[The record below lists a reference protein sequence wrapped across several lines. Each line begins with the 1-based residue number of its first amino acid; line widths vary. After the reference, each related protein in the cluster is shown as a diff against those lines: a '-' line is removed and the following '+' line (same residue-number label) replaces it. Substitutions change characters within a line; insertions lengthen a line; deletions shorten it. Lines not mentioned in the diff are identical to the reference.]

1 MAGQRPLLERAAAGD
16 REAFALLYDDQ
27 VEAVYGY
34 LLAWTGNPA
43 EAASLTRQVFHTALA
58 WLPSTTRTEV
68 EAGAWLIAMARDA
81 VAQRGGAARVAGS
94 PRVAGAAGVG
104 GPAGPTGTPG
114 AAAGAVAAVARL
126 GDPERE
132 VVVLRL
138 LLGHS
143 LAHTAHL
150 SGYSQRAV
158 MELQLAACLSIQK
171 LTDGTHA
178 ALPAPEAQTS
188 SAEEFERRLGP
199 WDADPTGSDPALAA
213 ALTIAGSLR
222 QATPGSMASP
232 DPDLVDQLR
241 HEVVTGRAGTE
252 TAGTNPGAAGTVAA
266 GTVAAGTVAAGTVAA
281 GTVGA
286 GTVGAGAAVDSP
298 QHLPLGSATFPLR
311 GPQQPEVADA
321 AARVLFEGPQP
332 EVPNSAAPV
341 LFEGA
346 VEEVADS
353 VDPGLFE
360 RARPE
365 TSESAFSRL
374 FKRPWVATAVATA
387 GIVVVLALQA
397 FGKPAP
403 PGTCDGRPCPASTT
417 AAVAAAGD
425 NSVGTP
431 LSTVLQPTT
440 TSTTL
445 AGQAP
450 APTAPPTSAAT
461 APPTTRP
468 ATTAAPTTAPRPT
481 TTRAPTTTAP
491 PTTAATTTTTA
502 ATATT

>member
-1 MAGQRPLLERAAAGD
+1 VPAETAGQRPLLERAASD

-27 VEAVYGY
+27 VEAVYRY

-58 WLPSTTRTEV
+58 WLPSTTTREV

-81 VAQRGGAARVAGS
+81 VAQRGGTARVAGE
-94 PRVAGAAGVG
+94 VGV
-104 GPAGPTGTPG
+104 AGPTGTLG

-150 SGYSQRAV
+150 TGYSQRAV
-158 MELQLAACLSIQK
+158 MELQLAACLSIGEP
-171 LTDGTHA
+171 TGGTLA
-178 ALPAPEAQTS
+178 APPAPEAQSS

-199 WDADPTGSDPALAA
+199 WEVDPTGSDPALAA
-213 ALTIAGSLR
+213 ALTVAGSLR
-222 QATPGSMASP
+222 QATPGYMVSP

-241 HEVVTGRAGTE
+241 HELATGRAG
-252 TAGTNPGAAGTVAA
+252 P
-266 GTVAAGTVAAGTVAA
+266 
-281 GTVGA
+281 
-286 GTVGAGAAVDSP
+286 
-298 QHLPLGSATFPLR
+298 ATPAPFR
-311 GPQQPEVADA
+311 RAQPEVAD
-321 AARVLFEGPQP
+321 
-332 EVPNSAAPV
+332 
-341 LFEGA
+341 
-346 VEEVADS
+346 
-353 VDPGLFE
+353 
-360 RARPE
+360 
-365 TSESAFSRL
+365 SAFSVL
-374 FKRPWVATAVATA
+374 FRRPWVATAVATA

-403 PGTCDGRPCPASTT
+403 PGSCDARPCPASTT

-425 NSVGTP
+425 DSVGTP

-440 TSTTL
+440 STTVPAL
-445 AGQAP
+445 AA
-450 APTAPPTSAAT
+450 APTAAPTSAAA

-468 ATTAAPTTAPRPT
+468 ASTAPPTTAPRPT

>member
-1 MAGQRPLLERAAAGD
+1 VALRPDRPPDACPCRHGNVPAETAGQRPLLERAAVGD

-27 VEAVYGY
+27 VEAVYRY

-58 WLPSTTRTEV
+58 WLPSATRTEV

-81 VAQRGGAARVAGS
+81 AAQRE
-94 PRVAGAAGVG
+94 GAAGVPG
-104 GPAGPTGTPG
+104 EVGPTGTLGP
-114 AAAGAVAAVARL
+114 AAGAVAAVARL

-132 VVVLRL
+132 VAVLRL

-143 LAHTAHL
+143 LAHTATL

-171 LTDGTHA
+171 LTGGPHA
-178 ALPAPEAQTS
+178 APPSPEAQIS

-199 WDADPTGSDPALAA
+199 WEVDPTGSDPALAA
-213 ALTIAGSLR
+213 ALTVAGSLR
-222 QATPGSMASP
+222 QATPGYLVSP

-241 HEVVTGRAGTE
+241 HELVTGRAGT
-252 TAGTNPGAAGTVAA
+252 GA
-266 GTVAAGTVAAGTVAA
+266 
-281 GTVGA
+281 VGA
-286 GTVGAGAAVDSP
+286 RAAVDSP
-298 QHLPLGSATFPLR
+298 QHLPLGSATFLHR
-311 GPQQPEVADA
+311 GPRQPEVAD
-321 AARVLFEGPQP
+321 
-332 EVPNSAAPV
+332 SAAPV
-341 LFEGA
+341 LLEGP
-346 VEEVADS
+346 VEEV
-353 VDPGLFE
+353 GG
-360 RARPE
+360 
-365 TSESAFSRL
+365 SAFSVP
-374 FKRPWVATAVATA
+374 FKRPWVATTVATV

-417 AAVAAAGD
+417 AAVVAAAG

-440 TSTTL
+440 STTL
-445 AGQAP
+445 PAQAP
-450 APTAPPTSAAT
+450 APTAAPTSAAT
-461 APPTTRP
+461 APPATRP
-468 ATTAAPTTAPRPT
+468 ATTAPATTAPRPT
-481 TTRAPTTTAP
+481 TTRVPTTTAP
-491 PTTAATTTTTA
+491 PTTAAATTTTA

>member
-27 VEAVYGY
+27 VDAVYRY

-58 WLPSTTRTEV
+58 WLPSTTRREV

-81 VAQRGGAARVAGS
+81 VAQRGGPARVAGS
-94 PRVAGAAGVG
+94 A
-104 GPAGPTGTPG
+104 GTPG
-114 AAAGAVAAVARL
+114 AAAGAAAAVARL

-171 LTDGTHA
+171 LTGGTHA
-178 ALPAPEAQTS
+178 APPAPEAQTA

-199 WDADPTGSDPALAA
+199 WDVDPTGSDPALAA
-213 ALTIAGSLR
+213 ALTVARSLR
-222 QATPGSMASP
+222 QATPGPMASP
-232 DPDLVDQLR
+232 DPELVDQLR
-241 HEVVTGRAGTE
+241 HEVVTGRAGTA
-252 TAGTNPGAAGTVAA
+252 TVGTNPGVTGTV
-266 GTVAAGTVAAGTVAA
+266 T
-281 GTVGA
+281 
-286 GTVGAGAAVDSP
+286 
-298 QHLPLGSATFPLR
+298 
-311 GPQQPEVADA
+311 
-321 AARVLFEGPQP
+321 ARV
-332 EVPNSAAPV
+332 
-341 LFEGA
+341 
-346 VEEVADS
+346 
-353 VDPGLFE
+353 LFE

-365 TSESAFSRL
+365 AAESAFSRL

-417 AAVAAAGD
+417 AAVAAAVD

-450 APTAPPTSAAT
+450 APTAAPTSAAT
-461 APPTTRP
+461 APPATRP
-468 ATTAAPTTAPRPT
+468 ATTAPPTTAPRST

>member
-1 MAGQRPLLERAAAGD
+1 VALRPDRPPDACPCRHGDVPAETAGQRPLLERAAAGD

-27 VEAVYGY
+27 VEAVYRY

-58 WLPSTTRTEV
+58 WLPSTTTREV

-81 VAQRGGAARVAGS
+81 VAQRGGTARVAGE
-94 PRVAGAAGVG
+94 VGV
-104 GPAGPTGTPG
+104 AGPTGTLG

-150 SGYSQRAV
+150 TGYSQRAV
-158 MELQLAACLSIQK
+158 MELQLAACLSIGE
-171 LTDGTHA
+171 LTGGTLA
-178 ALPAPEAQTS
+178 APPAPEAQSS
-188 SAEEFERRLGP
+188 SAEEFEQRLGP
-199 WDADPTGSDPALAA
+199 WEVDPTGSDPALAA
-213 ALTIAGSLR
+213 ALTVAGSLR
-222 QATPGSMASP
+222 QATPGYMVSP

-241 HEVVTGRAGTE
+241 HELATGRAG
-252 TAGTNPGAAGTVAA
+252 P
-266 GTVAAGTVAAGTVAA
+266 
-281 GTVGA
+281 
-286 GTVGAGAAVDSP
+286 
-298 QHLPLGSATFPLR
+298 ATPAPFR
-311 GPQQPEVADA
+311 RAQPEVAD
-321 AARVLFEGPQP
+321 
-332 EVPNSAAPV
+332 
-341 LFEGA
+341 
-346 VEEVADS
+346 
-353 VDPGLFE
+353 
-360 RARPE
+360 
-365 TSESAFSRL
+365 SAFSVL
-374 FKRPWVATAVATA
+374 FRRPWVATAVATA
-387 GIVVVLALQA
+387 GIVVILALQA

-403 PGTCDGRPCPASTT
+403 PGNCDARPCPASTT
-417 AAVAAAGD
+417 AAVAAVGD
-425 NSVGTP
+425 DSVGTP

-440 TSTTL
+440 STTVPAL
-445 AGQAP
+445 AA
-450 APTAPPTSAAT
+450 APTAAPTSAAA

-468 ATTAAPTTAPRPT
+468 ASTAPPTTAPRPT

>member
-1 MAGQRPLLERAAAGD
+1 VPAETAGQRPLLERAASD

-27 VEAVYGY
+27 VEAVYRY

-58 WLPSTTRTEV
+58 WLPSTTTREV

-81 VAQRGGAARVAGS
+81 VAQRGGTARVAGE
-94 PRVAGAAGVG
+94 VGV
-104 GPAGPTGTPG
+104 AGPTGTLG

-150 SGYSQRAV
+150 TGYSQRAV
-158 MELQLAACLSIQK
+158 MELQLAACLSIGE
-171 LTDGTHA
+171 LTGGTLA
-178 ALPAPEAQTS
+178 APPAPEAQSS

-199 WDADPTGSDPALAA
+199 WEVDPTGSDPALAA
-213 ALTIAGSLR
+213 ALTVAGSLR
-222 QATPGSMASP
+222 QATPGYMVSP

-241 HEVVTGRAGTE
+241 HELATGRAG
-252 TAGTNPGAAGTVAA
+252 P
-266 GTVAAGTVAAGTVAA
+266 
-281 GTVGA
+281 
-286 GTVGAGAAVDSP
+286 
-298 QHLPLGSATFPLR
+298 ATPAPFR
-311 GPQQPEVADA
+311 RAQPEVAD
-321 AARVLFEGPQP
+321 
-332 EVPNSAAPV
+332 
-341 LFEGA
+341 
-346 VEEVADS
+346 
-353 VDPGLFE
+353 
-360 RARPE
+360 
-365 TSESAFSRL
+365 SAFSVL
-374 FKRPWVATAVATA
+374 FRRPWVATAVATA
-387 GIVVVLALQA
+387 GIVVILALQA

-403 PGTCDGRPCPASTT
+403 PGNCDARPCPASTT
-417 AAVAAAGD
+417 AAVAAVGD
-425 NSVGTP
+425 DSVGTP

-440 TSTTL
+440 STTVPAL
-445 AGQAP
+445 AA
-450 APTAPPTSAAT
+450 APTAAPTSAAA

-468 ATTAAPTTAPRPT
+468 ASTAPPTTAPRPT

>member
-27 VEAVYGY
+27 VEAVYRY
-34 LLAWTGNPA
+34 LLAWTGNPE

-58 WLPSTTRTEV
+58 WLPSTTRREV

-81 VAQRGGAARVAGS
+81 VAQRGGAARA
-94 PRVAGAAGVG
+94 AGAA
-104 GPAGPTGTPG
+104 G
-114 AAAGAVAAVARL
+114 AAAGAVAVARL

-138 LLGHS
+138 LLGHT

-158 MELQLAACLSIQK
+158 MELQLSACLSIQK
-171 LTDGTHA
+171 LTGGAHA
-178 ALPAPEAQTS
+178 APPAPEAQTS

-199 WDADPTGSDPALAA
+199 WDVDPTGSDPALAA
-213 ALTIAGSLR
+213 ALTVARSLR
-222 QATPGSMASP
+222 QAAPGSMASP
-232 DPDLVDQLR
+232 DPALVDQLR
-241 HEVVTGRAGTE
+241 HEVVTGRTGTE
-252 TAGTNPGAAGTVAA
+252 
-266 GTVAAGTVAAGTVAA
+266 
-281 GTVGA
+281 
-286 GTVGAGAAVDSP
+286 
-298 QHLPLGSATFPLR
+298 
-311 GPQQPEVADA
+311 EKVADA
-321 AARVLFEGPQP
+321 DA
-332 EVPNSAAPV
+332 S
-341 LFEGA
+341 
-346 VEEVADS
+346 
-353 VDPGLFE
+353 GLFE

-365 TSESAFSRL
+365 AAESAFSRL

-417 AAVAAAGD
+417 AAAAAAVD

-450 APTAPPTSAAT
+450 ASTAAPTSAAT
-461 APPTTRP
+461 APPATRP
-468 ATTAAPTTAPRPT
+468 ATTAPPTTAPRST

-491 PTTAATTTTTA
+491 PTTAPPTTAATTTTT
-502 ATATT
+502 

>member
-1 MAGQRPLLERAAAGD
+1 VALRPDRPPDACPCRHGDVPAETAGQRPLVERAAAGD

-27 VEAVYGY
+27 VEAVYRY

-58 WLPSTTRTEV
+58 WLPSTTTREV

-81 VAQRGGAARVAGS
+81 VAQRGGTARVAGE
-94 PRVAGAAGVG
+94 VGV
-104 GPAGPTGTPG
+104 AGPTGTLG

-150 SGYSQRAV
+150 TGYSQRAV
-158 MELQLAACLSIQK
+158 MELQLAACLSIGE
-171 LTDGTHA
+171 LTGGTLA
-178 ALPAPEAQTS
+178 APPAPEAQSS

-199 WDADPTGSDPALAA
+199 WEVDPTGSDPALAA
-213 ALTIAGSLR
+213 ALTVAGSLR
-222 QATPGSMASP
+222 QATPGYMVSP

-241 HEVVTGRAGTE
+241 HELATGRAG
-252 TAGTNPGAAGTVAA
+252 P
-266 GTVAAGTVAAGTVAA
+266 
-281 GTVGA
+281 
-286 GTVGAGAAVDSP
+286 
-298 QHLPLGSATFPLR
+298 ATPAPFR
-311 GPQQPEVADA
+311 RAQPEVAD
-321 AARVLFEGPQP
+321 
-332 EVPNSAAPV
+332 
-341 LFEGA
+341 
-346 VEEVADS
+346 
-353 VDPGLFE
+353 
-360 RARPE
+360 
-365 TSESAFSRL
+365 SAFSVL
-374 FKRPWVATAVATA
+374 FRRPWVATAVATA

-403 PGTCDGRPCPASTT
+403 PGSCDARPCPASTT
-417 AAVAAAGD
+417 AAVAAVGD
-425 NSVGTP
+425 DSVGTP

-440 TSTTL
+440 STTVPAL
-445 AGQAP
+445 AA
-450 APTAPPTSAAT
+450 APTAAPTSAAA

-468 ATTAAPTTAPRPT
+468 ASTAPPTTAPRPT

>member
-1 MAGQRPLLERAAAGD
+1 VPAETAGQRPLLERAAAGD

-27 VEAVYGY
+27 VEAVYRY

-58 WLPSTTRTEV
+58 WLPSTTTREV

-81 VAQRGGAARVAGS
+81 VAQRGGTARVAGE
-94 PRVAGAAGVG
+94 VGV
-104 GPAGPTGTPG
+104 AGPTGTLG

-150 SGYSQRAV
+150 TGYSQRAV
-158 MELQLAACLSIQK
+158 MELQLAACLSIGE
-171 LTDGTHA
+171 LTGGTLA
-178 ALPAPEAQTS
+178 APPAPEAQSS

-199 WDADPTGSDPALAA
+199 WEVDPTGSDPALAA
-213 ALTIAGSLR
+213 ALTVAGSLR
-222 QATPGSMASP
+222 QATPGYMVSP

-241 HEVVTGRAGTE
+241 HELATGRAG
-252 TAGTNPGAAGTVAA
+252 P
-266 GTVAAGTVAAGTVAA
+266 
-281 GTVGA
+281 
-286 GTVGAGAAVDSP
+286 
-298 QHLPLGSATFPLR
+298 ATPAPFR
-311 GPQQPEVADA
+311 RAQPEVAD
-321 AARVLFEGPQP
+321 
-332 EVPNSAAPV
+332 
-341 LFEGA
+341 
-346 VEEVADS
+346 
-353 VDPGLFE
+353 
-360 RARPE
+360 
-365 TSESAFSRL
+365 SAFSVL
-374 FKRPWVATAVATA
+374 FRRPWVATAVATA
-387 GIVVVLALQA
+387 GIVVILALQA

-403 PGTCDGRPCPASTT
+403 PGNCDARPCPASTT
-417 AAVAAAGD
+417 AAVAAVGD
-425 NSVGTP
+425 DSVGTP

-440 TSTTL
+440 STTVPAL
-445 AGQAP
+445 AA
-450 APTAPPTSAAT
+450 APTAAPTSAAA

-468 ATTAAPTTAPRPT
+468 ASTAPPTTAPRPT

>member
-1 MAGQRPLLERAAAGD
+1 VALRPDRPPDACPCRHGDVPAETAGQRPLLERAAVGD

-27 VEAVYGY
+27 VEAVYRY

-58 WLPSTTRTEV
+58 WLPSTTTREV

-81 VAQRGGAARVAGS
+81 VAQRGGTARVAGE
-94 PRVAGAAGVG
+94 VGV
-104 GPAGPTGTPG
+104 AGPTGTLG

-150 SGYSQRAV
+150 TGYSQRAV
-158 MELQLAACLSIQK
+158 MELQLAACLSIGE
-171 LTDGTHA
+171 LTGGTLA
-178 ALPAPEAQTS
+178 APPAPEAQSS

-199 WDADPTGSDPALAA
+199 WEVDPTGSDPALAA
-213 ALTIAGSLR
+213 ALTVAGSLR
-222 QATPGSMASP
+222 QATPGYMVSP

-241 HEVVTGRAGTE
+241 HELATGRAG
-252 TAGTNPGAAGTVAA
+252 P
-266 GTVAAGTVAAGTVAA
+266 
-281 GTVGA
+281 
-286 GTVGAGAAVDSP
+286 
-298 QHLPLGSATFPLR
+298 ATPAPFR
-311 GPQQPEVADA
+311 RAQPEVAD
-321 AARVLFEGPQP
+321 
-332 EVPNSAAPV
+332 
-341 LFEGA
+341 
-346 VEEVADS
+346 
-353 VDPGLFE
+353 
-360 RARPE
+360 
-365 TSESAFSRL
+365 SAFSVL
-374 FKRPWVATAVATA
+374 FRRPWVATAVATA
-387 GIVVVLALQA
+387 GIVVILALQA

-403 PGTCDGRPCPASTT
+403 PGNCDARPCPASTT
-417 AAVAAAGD
+417 AAVAAVGD
-425 NSVGTP
+425 DSVGTP

-440 TSTTL
+440 STTVPAL
-445 AGQAP
+445 AA
-450 APTAPPTSAAT
+450 APTAAPTSAAA

-468 ATTAAPTTAPRPT
+468 ASTAPPTTAPRPT

>member
-1 MAGQRPLLERAAAGD
+1 VALRPDRPPDACPCRHGDVPAETAGQRPLLERAAAGD

-27 VEAVYGY
+27 VEAVYRY

-58 WLPSTTRTEV
+58 WLPSTTTREV

-81 VAQRGGAARVAGS
+81 VAQRGGTARGAGE
-94 PRVAGAAGVG
+94 VG
-104 GPAGPTGTPG
+104 EPGPAGTLG

-150 SGYSQRAV
+150 TGYSQRAV
-158 MELQLAACLSIQK
+158 MELQLAACLSVGE
-171 LTDGTHA
+171 LTGGTLVA
-178 ALPAPEAQTS
+178 PPAPEAQSS

-199 WDADPTGSDPALAA
+199 SEVDPTGGDPALAA
-213 ALTIAGSLR
+213 ALTVAGSLR
-222 QATPGSMASP
+222 QAAPGYMVSP

-241 HEVVTGRAGTE
+241 HELATGRAGS
-252 TAGTNPGAAGTVAA
+252 AAPA
-266 GTVAAGTVAAGTVAA
+266 
-281 GTVGA
+281 
-286 GTVGAGAAVDSP
+286 P
-298 QHLPLGSATFPLR
+298 FERPR
-311 GPQQPEVADA
+311 PEVAD
-321 AARVLFEGPQP
+321 P
-332 EVPNSAAPV
+332 
-341 LFEGA
+341 
-346 VEEVADS
+346 
-353 VDPGLFE
+353 
-360 RARPE
+360 
-365 TSESAFSRL
+365 AFSVL
-374 FKRPWVATAVATA
+374 SKRPWVATAVATA

-403 PGTCDGRPCPASTT
+403 PGSCIARPCPTSTT

-425 NSVGTP
+425 DSVGTP

-440 TSTTL
+440 STTVPAL
-445 AGQAP
+445 AP
-450 APTAPPTSAAT
+450 APTAAPTSAA
-461 APPTTRP
+461 AVPPTTRP
-468 ATTAAPTTAPRPT
+468 GPTAPPTTAPRPT

>member
-1 MAGQRPLLERAAAGD
+1 MALRPDRPPDACPCRHGDVPAETAGQRPLLERAAAGD

-27 VEAVYGY
+27 VEAVYRY

-43 EAASLTRQVFHTALA
+43 EAASLTGQVFHTALA
-58 WLPSTTRTEV
+58 WLPSTTTREV

-81 VAQRGGAARVAGS
+81 VAQRGGTARGAGEVGE
-94 PRVAGAAGVG
+94 PGAAG
-104 GPAGPTGTPG
+104 TLG

-150 SGYSQRAV
+150 TGYSQRAV
-158 MELQLAACLSIQK
+158 MELQLAACLSVGE
-171 LTDGTHA
+171 LTGGTLVA
-178 ALPAPEAQTS
+178 PPAPEAQHS

-199 WDADPTGSDPALAA
+199 WEVDPTGGDPALAA
-213 ALTIAGSLR
+213 ALTVAGSLR
-222 QATPGSMASP
+222 QAAPAYMVSP

-241 HEVVTGRAGTE
+241 HELATGRAG
-252 TAGTNPGAAGTVAA
+252 
-266 GTVAAGTVAAGTVAA
+266 
-281 GTVGA
+281 
-286 GTVGAGAAVDSP
+286 
-298 QHLPLGSATFPLR
+298 
-311 GPQQPEVADA
+311 
-321 AARVLFEGPQP
+321 
-332 EVPNSAAPV
+332 SAAP
-341 LFEGA
+341 A
-346 VEEVADS
+346 
-353 VDPGLFE
+353 PFE

-365 TSESAFSRL
+365 VADPAFSVL
-374 FKRPWVATAVATA
+374 SKRPWVATAVATA

-403 PGTCDGRPCPASTT
+403 PGSCDARPCPTSTT

-425 NSVGTP
+425 DSVGTP

-440 TSTTL
+440 STTVPAL
-445 AGQAP
+445 AP
-450 APTAPPTSAAT
+450 APTAAPTSAA
-461 APPTTRP
+461 AVPPTTRP
-468 ATTAAPTTAPRPT
+468 GPTAPPTTAPRPT